1 MTLGYVV
8 GTGNL
13 GRMSMLFEGLS
24 SNLAKFKGYL
34 KILLLVDNPVYVGEL

>member
-8 GTGNL
+8 GPGNL